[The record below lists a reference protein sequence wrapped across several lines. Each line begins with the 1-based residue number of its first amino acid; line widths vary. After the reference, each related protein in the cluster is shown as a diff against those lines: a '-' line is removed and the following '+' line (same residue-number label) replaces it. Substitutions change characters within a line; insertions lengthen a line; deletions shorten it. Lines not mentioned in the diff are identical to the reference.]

1 MRKITFY
8 CDRCGKEI
16 TGTVYQL
23 ATIWFGAD
31 TPEVTECD
39 YGADLCAEC
48 NRIVDD
54 AVLAEMQIGKQ
65 LQQIEEAKAKKA
77 EKKIAPKVNKA
88 HHKSKL
94 DLGRIAAL
102 YRNNWTIKNIADD
115 LRVSEQTIRNHLQEA
130 LDFLDKKNVRED
142 LAEVLE
148 NDIKEA

>member
-31 TPEVTECD
+31 APEATECD

-48 NRIVDD
+48 SRIVDD

-77 EKKIAPKVNKA
+77 EKKIAPKVKKA
-88 HHKSKL
+88 KYDI
-94 DLGRIAAL
+94 DLGKVDAL
-102 YRNNWTIKNIADD
+102 RKAGWSWEKIGEEFHCSA
-115 LRVSEQTIRNHLQEA
+115 QTIVNHVNAHKELQE
-130 LDFLDKKNVRED
+130 VR
-142 LAEVLE
+142 
-148 NDIKEA
+148 NDE